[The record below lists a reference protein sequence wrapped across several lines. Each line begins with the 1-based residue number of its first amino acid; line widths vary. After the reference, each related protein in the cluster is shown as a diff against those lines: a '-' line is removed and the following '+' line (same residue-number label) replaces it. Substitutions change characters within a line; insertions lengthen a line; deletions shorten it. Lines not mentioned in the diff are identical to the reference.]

1 MSGVQSFSYSSSK
14 LTENMN
20 NLGHITRPVDIIL
33 PEQTSQSSIEFTLP
47 LGSNG
52 GSSDPFFDSQSSGI
66 LSVERFTVSSKDL
79 VGETTISGS
88 YLTEYSI
95 SCSVAE
101 PVRGSVSY
109 QGEIPILDTGSFL
122 LESQQ
127 TDDDYTLFKP
137 SNIFITP
144 DFADGIG
151 TNEHCIQNFSLS
163 FSIGRMPVTRLTQNV
178 PYTRYP
184 TLPIFGQL
192 TMSVYKKQLIGVDVS
207 SIVVPTGAFSID
219 LCNSDNDPVI
229 RYIVS
234 GCMLEDVSSNSSLD
248 DNVTLDFSYK
258 FPLSNLTFSREVL

>member
-1 MSGVQSFSYSSSK
+1 MSGVQAFSYSSSK

-20 NLGHITRPVDIIL
+20 SLGHIARPVNIIL
-33 PEQTSQSSIEFTLP
+33 PEQTSESSMEFTLP

-52 GSSDPFFDSQSSGI
+52 GSSDPFFDSQSSGV
-66 LSVERFTVSSKDL
+66 LSTERFTVSSKDL
-79 VGETTISGS
+79 VGETTISGC
-88 YLTEYSI
+88 YLTQYSI
-95 SCSVAE
+95 SCSIGE
-101 PVRGSVSY
+101 PARGSVSY
-109 QGEIPILDTGSFL
+109 EGEVPILDAGSFL

-151 TNEHCIQNFSLS
+151 TSGHCVQNFSLS
-163 FSIGRMPVTRLTQNV
+163 FSIDRLPVTRLTQNV

-184 TLPIFGQL
+184 TLPIFGEL
-192 TMSVYKKQLIGVDVS
+192 TMSVIKNQLVGVDVS
-207 SIVVPTGAFSID
+207 SIVVPTGAFAID
-219 LCNSDNDPVI
+219 LCDTDNDPVI

-248 DNVTLDFSYK
+248 ENETLDFSYR

>member
-1 MSGVQSFSYSSSK
+1 MSGVQAFSYSSSK

-20 NLGHITRPVDIIL
+20 SLGHIARPVNIIL
-33 PEQTSQSSIEFTLP
+33 PEQTSESSMEFTLP

-52 GSSDPFFDSQSSGI
+52 GSSDPFFDSQSSGV
-66 LSVERFTVSSKDL
+66 LSTERFTVSSKDL
-79 VGETTISGS
+79 VGETTISGC
-88 YLTEYSI
+88 YLTQYSI
-95 SCSVAE
+95 SCSIGE
-101 PVRGSVSY
+101 PARGSVSY
-109 QGEIPILDTGSFL
+109 EGEVPILDAGSFL

-151 TNEHCIQNFSLS
+151 TSGHCVQNFSLS
-163 FSIGRMPVTRLTQNV
+163 FSIDRLPVTRLTQNV

-184 TLPIFGQL
+184 TLPIFGEL
-192 TMSVYKKQLIGVDVS
+192 TMSVIKNQLVGVDVS
-207 SIVVPTGAFSID
+207 SIVAPTGAFAID
-219 LCNSDNDPVI
+219 LCDTDNDPVI

-248 DNVTLDFSYK
+248 ENETLDFSYR